1 MNKENNKNSERKE
14 RLKEGFTTGAA
25 AAASVK
31 GALYLLSGDER
42 EIVRIHFLSKGHRDI
57 EVKRSSIENDIAT
70 CTVIKDAGD
79 DPDITH
85 KAEIGAKVK
94 IVDSEGLKAHEVII
108 SGGIGVGK
116 ITKKGLEV
124 EPGNPAINSG
134 PVKMINNS
142 VNEVLGDDFKRV
154 EIEVFVPRGEILAKN
169 TLNDRLGIVGGISI
183 LGTTGIVRPM
193 SHDAYIATIGASI
206 NVARANSIDELVLT
220 TGRRSERFS
229 QELLS
234 DLKEES
240 FVQIG
245 DFFQKSLDLASQS
258 KIKKVTLAVFFGK
271 AVKMAL
277 GFPHTH
283 AGKSELTME
292 KLSGWC
298 FEKTDDKELT
308 KKVLES
314 NTAREAFTYIYP
326 NYNEVIT
333 YVGEKIV
340 RSAEKFAG
348 EGIEIKS
355 VIFDFDG
362 KVAFRS

>member
-1 MNKENNKNSERKE
+1 MKRSERKE
-14 RLKEGFTTGAA
+14 KLKEGFTTGAA

-31 GALYLLSGDER
+31 GALYLLKGTEKES
-42 EIVRIHFLSKGHRDI
+42 VRINFLSTGYRDI
-57 EVKRSSIENDIAT
+57 KIKSNIIENDIAT

-85 KAEIGAKVK
+85 KAEIGANVK
-94 IVDSEGLKAHEVII
+94 IVDIKDLKAHEVII
-108 SGGIGVGK
+108 SGGKGVGK

-124 EPGNPAINSG
+124 EPGNPAINPG

-142 VNEVLGDDFKRV
+142 VDDVLGDNYKRV
-154 EIEVFVPRGEILAKN
+154 EIEVFVPRGEILARN

-183 LGTTGIVRPM
+183 LGTTGIVKPM

-206 NVARANSIDELVLT
+206 NVAKANVIDELVFT

-229 QELLS
+229 QDLLK
-234 DLKEES
+234 DLPVES

-245 DFFQKSLDLASQS
+245 DFFQKSLELAN
-258 KIKKVTLAVFFGK
+258 KGGIKKVTLAVFFGK

-298 FEKTDDKELT
+298 FEKTGNKELA

-326 NYNEVIT
+326 EFNDVVA
-333 YVGEKIV
+333 YVGGKIV
-340 RSAEKFAG
+340 TSATKFAG
-348 EGIEIKS
+348 DGIEIRS
-355 VIFDFDG
+355 IIFDFDG
-362 KVAFRS
+362 KVAFKS